1 MAITYNNKPKDL
13 YFTMREM
20 LKGNRFDGI
29 AGTLQITLEKI
40 VTEWLTNVQKN
51 KKNIMLWRWRSNEC
65 ES

>member
-29 AGTLQITLEKI
+29 AGAFA
-40 VTEWLTNVQKN
+40 N
-51 KKNIMLWRWRSNEC
+51 NIRENSNRMAH
-65 ES
+65 